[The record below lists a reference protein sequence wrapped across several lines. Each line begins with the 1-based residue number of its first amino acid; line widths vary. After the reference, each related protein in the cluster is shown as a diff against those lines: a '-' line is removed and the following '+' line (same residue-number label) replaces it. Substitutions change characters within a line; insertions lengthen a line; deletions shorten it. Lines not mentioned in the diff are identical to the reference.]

1 MINTKC
7 IHTVYSMFQQTYSL
21 RLGRVNTQVSLC
33 ALWGVLSQ
41 NVPLFGMYGK
51 VLLYFYIS

>member
-7 IHTVYSMFQQTYSL
+7 IHTVYSMFHQTYSL

-33 ALWGVLSQ
+33 ALWGVFKSKRTSLWDAQ
-41 NVPLFGMYGK
+41 
-51 VLLYFYIS
+51 